1 MRQIIFSLLCFSII
15 AFFSGCN
22 APLNDM
28 ESYREDAS
36 PPEGYK
42 PVFISGLA
50 PITEINSKDAS
61 LYISRVDVVK
71 PDLVKLYIHLY
82 NAESILLTDALKEP
96 WKKCWCDFTEEV
108 NENIYN
114 ISKYSLTEIPDVEID
129 PIAISLVMDHSG
141 SIGEERANIIQ
152 NVAADL
158 VKMKNK
164 KDEIALIKYDSKA
177 VIEQHLT
184 IDESKLLSKLQP
196 SGLIG
201 YGKQAS
207 ITNAIFKSIEELKN
221 SQLENKFV
229 IIYTD
234 SKDEGGEV
242 NIDSIL
248 TEALENNITIC
259 GIDFGNAVDY
269 NFLKQLAILTGGTY
283 NHIYS
288 TNEFKYI
295 YKDIY
300 RRLQHA
306 YVLEYQPVEYGLHT
320 VTVNMCFNNYS
331 INTSGT
337 FDNTPEDNI
346 PALLDVQF
354 DFDKA
359 ELKETSRRAINTVC
373 ELLKKYPFMV
383 IEVRGHTDNAGDKNY
398 NLKLSQQRADNVK
411 AELIKCGTQPER
423 IKATGYG
430 DSMPIA
436 DNNTKDGR
444 SKNRRTEFVII
455 RK

>member
-1 MRQIIFSLLCFSII
+1 M
-15 AFFSGCN
+15 
-22 APLNDM
+22 
-28 ESYREDAS
+28 
-36 PPEGYK
+36 
-42 PVFISGLA
+42 
-50 PITEINSKDAS
+50 
-61 LYISRVDVVK
+61 
-71 PDLVKLYIHLY
+71 
-82 NAESILLTDALKEP
+82 
-96 WKKCWCDFTEEV
+96 
-108 NENIYN
+108 
-114 ISKYSLTEIPDVEID
+114 
-129 PIAISLVMDHSG
+129 
-141 SIGEERANIIQ
+141 
-152 NVAADL
+152 
-158 VKMKNK
+158 
-164 KDEIALIKYDSKA
+164 
-177 VIEQHLT
+177 
-184 IDESKLLSKLQP
+184 
-196 SGLIG
+196 IG